1 MFGWLVGFQNKK
13 SDLYLEN
20 NDNEYKL
27 LISSHEPQSV
37 FQMLK
42 WRGPKTVREV
52 KRQKNCSMQTAFL
65 FCMCLPPLPPSHHF
79 WDLYLRKLVVDT
91 SKSNQ
96 TNWLFNQLCRLPI
109 HMWYYTKTVVSS
121 YLVTLCIQM
130 LQDSPIPL
138 HPCFYI
144 YKSTRNVQR
153 YVKCSFA
160 GMNDKNQSFE
170 IYKQHFQIQH

>member
-1 MFGWLVGFQNKK
+1 MFLSERNTGFSLQSVSRFWSAVFGWLVGFQNKK
-13 SDLYLEN
+13 SDLSLEN

-42 WRGPKTVREV
+42 WRGPKAVREI
-52 KRQKNCSMQTAFL
+52 KRQKNGSMQTAFP
-65 FCMCLPPLPPSHHF
+65 FCMCLPPPPPSQHF
-79 WDLYLRKLVVDT
+79 WDLSQRKLVVDT

-109 HMWYYTKTVVSS
+109 HMWYYKKIVISS
-121 YLVTLCIQM
+121 YLMSLYIQM
-130 LQDSPIPL
+130 LSIYGSPNQL

-144 YKSTRNVQR
+144 
-153 YVKCSFA
+153 
-160 GMNDKNQSFE
+160 
-170 IYKQHFQIQH
+170 